1 MLVSSVQYSES
12 AICTYIYMC
21 IHIYIPPLP
30 LEPPFHPNPSRS
42 ATPFSHL
49 GQWAGAVGGEWS
61 YLRLGI
67 VGREGRNQHRKE
79 GWKSMQYLERL
90 GIMAGYEAAR
100 GGIGTVAGQGSVDR
114 FSSASAQRAVLHKG
128 GSSWEG
134 LAVGRWEDS
143 STSALGL
150 CFPYCGNINPFHSA
164 MLMIKVA
171 ISSNFPGGPVA
182 KTLHSQRRGPRFNPW
197 SDKMAPHAAT
207 KSLCATTKNQHAAT
221 KIEGPMCGS

>member
-1 MLVSSVQYSES
+1 MLVSSVQRSES
-12 AICTYIYMC
+12 AICTYTYMC

-100 GGIGTVAGQGSVDR
+100 GGIGTVAG
-114 FSSASAQRAVLHKG
+114 
-128 GSSWEG
+128 
-134 LAVGRWEDS
+134 
-143 STSALGL
+143 
-150 CFPYCGNINPFHSA
+150 
-164 MLMIKVA
+164 
-171 ISSNFPGGPVA
+171 
-182 KTLHSQRRGPRFNPW
+182 
-197 SDKMAPHAAT
+197 
-207 KSLCATTKNQHAAT
+207 
-221 KIEGPMCGS
+221 